1 MSKRKGPGR
10 PNRSSGRYTPPKQ
23 PPLPSVLPPPLALPR
38 SQTRSGGT
46 AEDREFWADYNQAD
60 HELHERCNALLP
72 DQPVTANEWLDADL
86 ISMDGLD
93 ATDDELI
100 AYWAAHRKAAELDWE
115 YPDLAYI
122 FDALQA
128 GEDPAA
134 KLAAEVERFRA
145 EEW

>member
-1 MSKRKGPGR
+1 MPAVV
-10 PNRSSGRYTPPKQ
+10 PAPLTLPRSSGAT
-23 PPLPSVLPPPLALPR
+23 
-38 SQTRSGGT
+38 GGT
-46 AEDREFWADYNQAD
+46 AEDRAFWADYNQAD
-60 HELHERCNALLP
+60 HELHLRCNALLP
-72 DQPVTANEWLDADL
+72 DQPVTADEWLDADL

-122 FDALQA
+122 FDALQG

-134 KLAAEVERFRA
+134 KLVAEVERFRA
-145 EEW
+145 EE